1 MVGTPAQSNYLAS
14 NSFMDA
20 FACYRRSLG
29 LPATSLGLSQILDV
43 DAVNSTPKY
52 QIALEKH
59 GLYGNSEA
67 GLLDYC
73 DSAISD
79 AQGATALYK
88 QQPPSSDGHLL
99 AGVEA
104 RGLLELGERTPL
116 KETLWYGWYGDRR
129 FSHLTHAIH
138 LLKTEH
144 PAAANFADPLEEEN
158 LEGTQL
164 LQRIHKRIAQLL
176 YTPLGEIDIATPINA
191 YGIDSMIAAE
201 LRNWLNARLRIDV
214 PLLTLLSPTTT
225 INSLSELAESARV
238 DLDG

>member
-1 MVGTPAQSNYLAS
+1 
-14 NSFMDA
+14 MDA

-29 LPATSLGLSQILDV
+29 LPATLLGLSPILDV
-43 DAVNSTPKY
+43 GVVNSTPKY
-52 QIALEKH
+52 QIALDKC

-67 GLLDYC
+67 DLLDYC
-73 DSAISD
+73 DSAIRD
-79 AQGATALYK
+79 AQDATALYK

-116 KETLWYGWYGDRR
+116 KETLRYGDRR
-129 FSHLTHAIH
+129 FSHLKHAIH

-144 PAAANFADPLEEEN
+144 PAATNFAGPLEEEN

-164 LQRIHKRIAQLL
+164 LQGIHKKIAQLP

-201 LRNWLNARLRIDV
+201 LRNWLNARLRTDV
-214 PLLTLLSPTTT
+214 PLLTLLSPASM

-238 DLDG
+238 KLGE